1 MDNKHSNK
9 KFEVLTNFCHLAK
22 LAFLKLSLSFSGVL
36 PWLHM
41 FINWWN
47 RSLVIKNSCALE
59 NSMGLAR
66 RHSFFLFI
74 PPFCRGPPTINS
86 IHEMLH
92 GSLLHRMTFSHD
104 FYNSPTSP
112 TRCTPRPPCCPNILV
127 KNKCAGPWLNDK
139 KLLPIFI
146 LKVNL
151 LRGVLLVYTQCS
163 FGFTGVKF
171 WTAPEGTVCESYVLY
186 VPILWGRNKWFVQLC
201 LIFHKIFWL
210 YEFGHISTIFPGR
223 SIECDNE
230 KNCRIEE
237 TKDTNEGNS
246 GVEVDCPEMFR
257 SWSWISQLCPTGK
270 LVMVESWQHEK

>member
-1 MDNKHSNK
+1 MVACCT
-9 KFEVLTNFCHLAK
+9 EW
-22 LAFLKLSLSFSGVL
+22 
-36 PWLHM
+36 P
-41 FINWWN
+41 
-47 RSLVIKNSCALE
+47 
-59 NSMGLAR
+59 
-66 RHSFFLFI
+66 
-74 PPFCRGPPTINS
+74 
-86 IHEMLH
+86 
-92 GSLLHRMTFSHD
+92 
-104 FYNSPTSP
+104 SPM
-112 TRCTPRPPCCPNILV
+112 
-127 KNKCAGPWLNDK
+127 
-139 KLLPIFI
+139 IFI
-146 LKVNL
+146 TLPPPPQDGRQDPPAAQTFWLKINVRGHSSMKKNCCL
-151 LRGVLLVYTQCS
+151 ISFWKSTSFLRGVLLVYTKCS

-186 VPILWGRNKWFVQLC
+186 VPVLWGRNKWFVQLC